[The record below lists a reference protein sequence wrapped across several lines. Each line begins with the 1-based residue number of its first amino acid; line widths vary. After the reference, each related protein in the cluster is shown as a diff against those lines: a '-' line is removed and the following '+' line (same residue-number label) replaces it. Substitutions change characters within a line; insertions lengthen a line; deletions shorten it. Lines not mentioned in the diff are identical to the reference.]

1 MSRRESEAPYP
12 SEVNLDNLEN
22 RVEELEMKIA
32 FQDSTIEE
40 LNTQVIKLNNLLSSQ
55 QDQLRILLSKLQ
67 AVEPSNMA
75 SQSEE
80 TPPPHY

>member
-1 MSRRESEAPYP
+1 M
-12 SEVNLDNLEN
+12 DNLEN

-32 FQDSTIEE
+32 FQDGTIEE
-40 LNTQVIKLNNLLSSQ
+40 LNLQVIKLNNLLAYQ
-55 QDQLRILLSKLQ
+55 QEQLKLLLNRVQ

-75 SQSEE
+75 SQADE

>member
-1 MSRRESEAPYP
+1 MRSPYP

-32 FQDSTIEE
+32 FQDGTIEE
-40 LNTQVIKLNNLLSSQ
+40 LDQQVIKLNQALALQQEQLKLL
-55 QDQLRILLSKLQ
+55 ISKFQ

-75 SQSEE
+75 SQADE